1 MKYINYIILLL
12 ILISTV
18 SAGKVNYT
26 MRLSCTSNSME
37 PTISCRD
44 DLIVNTVSLSEG
56 LTVGSV
62 YCYRPDYRYYRLPV
76 YWKVCHRLTSEINGS
91 LIFKG
96 YNNNYYDKPV
106 DRKFVA
112 LKVIRW

>member
-1 MKYINYIILLL
+1 MLLL
-12 ILISTV
+12 LISTV

-37 PTISCRD
+37 PTISCSD
-44 DLIVNTVSLSEG
+44 NLVVNTVSPSEG
-56 LTVGSV
+56 LTVGSI

-76 YWKVCHRLTSEINGS
+76 YWKVCHRLMSDMNDT

-96 YNNNYYDKPV
+96 DNNNYLDQAV
-106 DRKFVA
+106 HRKYVA